1 VVRVLL
7 KESPKLVN
15 LTYVPGFSMDRMK
28 VLWAVSMVKSRQF
41 GGIVDKREKYGGK
54 CLVPVVDCFNHARDP
69 GTTPLSKVSTD
80 GQVLGYRAVQHIE
93 RGSHVS
99 VSYGNHSLESLVINY
114 GFTAEDAPPMI
125 GFALLDDLKKIIGS
139 NDALKH
145 LKHRVFRANGCVE
158 VEPVAMKKTD
168 VYSEFLLPC
177 SRSLELTDEDLKKV
191 AQIWTQTDQEENK
204 SDSAFMEAAVQ
215 IALIMIQ
222 DPLPVKQELQAMHRL
237 GKLHQHH
244 IVKDEIW
251 SRNVE
256 SATLLTA
263 SVQPLMEARQVELR
277 YHNKA
282 LQKILAVMAVL
293 VPELDEKL
301 PNKKE
306 DL

>member
-1 VVRVLL
+1 
-7 KESPKLVN
+7 
-15 LTYVPGFSMDRMK
+15 M
-28 VLWAVSMVKSRQF
+28 
-41 GGIVDKREKYGGK
+41 
-54 CLVPVVDCFNHARDP
+54 
-69 GTTPLSKVSTD
+69 
-80 GQVLGYRAVQHIE
+80 
-93 RGSHVS
+93 
-99 VSYGNHSLESLVINY
+99 
-114 GFTAEDAPPMI
+114 
-125 GFALLDDLKKIIGS
+125 
-139 NDALKH
+139 
-145 LKHRVFRANGCVE
+145 
-158 VEPVAMKKTD
+158 AMKKTD